1 LLLLKNISISSFI
14 INCFYFIENL
24 IKKGII
30 EDTKIILQ
38 GYRLKIYIYGNQS
51 FKKEIHETLEHSNI
65 KFKLDNNTVIEE
77 ISTLEKLKRTI
88 ENNPND
94 IYLIDDEKIIK
105 KNSLNKKIKFLTPKD
120 GIEEEYLLDSG
131 IADLTIDSLKELP
144 KYIIRKYEELKL
156 LEPKIEVEEEKVEET
171 KSSIELDEELSM
183 LLSKGNIDNL
193 NEGIDEIFDLDN
205 DFDNL
210 DDLIGSIDSNEEIK
224 DNDNF
229 AQITSF
235 NDDFGL
241 NNISFDYDDNDVLSK
256 DTTENKNSKLIEE
269 LDFLGEEV
277 VGEEEDYS
285 DLEKVNN
292 DLFGGFDFLNEEIQE
307 GKKKVEI
314 EKKEEIFSD
323 SDKIEEDLLEE
334 EVIEEYDFM
343 NEYMKNEDIEETKE
357 IDQPLQGDKMN
368 DEFFE
373 LDSLTENDLI
383 EALNYKVEDNS
394 SKSEYK
400 PQVSPTKNETLS
412 IDSSNTNDLSVLIS
426 KLLNNKT
433 LEITIKIKD

>member
-1 LLLLKNISISSFI
+1 M
-14 INCFYFIENL
+14 
-24 IKKGII
+24 
-30 EDTKIILQ
+30 
-38 GYRLKIYIYGNQS
+38 KIYIYGNQS

-105 KNSLNKKIKFLTPKD
+105 KNSLNKRIKFLTPKD

-156 LEPKIEVEEEKVEET
+156 LEPEIEVEEEKVEET

-183 LLSKGNIDNL
+183 LLSKGNMDNL
-193 NEGIDEIFDLDN
+193 DEGIDEIFDLDN

-210 DDLIGSIDSNEEIK
+210 DDLIGRIDSNEEIK

-277 VGEEEDYS
+277 VSEEEDYS

-307 GKKKVEI
+307 GKKKVEV
-314 EKKEEIFSD
+314 EEKEEIFPD

-357 IDQPLQGDKMN
+357 IDQSLQGDKMN

>member
-1 LLLLKNISISSFI
+1 M
-14 INCFYFIENL
+14 
-24 IKKGII
+24 
-30 EDTKIILQ
+30 
-38 GYRLKIYIYGNQS
+38 KIYIYGNQS

-77 ISTLEKLKRTI
+77 ISSLEKLKRTI

-156 LEPKIEVEEEKVEET
+156 LEPEIEVEEEKVEEI

-183 LLSKGNIDNL
+183 LLSKGNMDNL
-193 NEGIDEIFDLDN
+193 DEGIDEIFDLDN

-210 DDLIGSIDSNEEIK
+210 DDLIGNIDSNEEIK

-292 DLFGGFDFLNEEIQE
+292 ELFGGFDFLNEEIQE
-307 GKKKVEI
+307 GKKKVEV
-314 EKKEEIFSD
+314 EEKEEIFPD

-357 IDQPLQGDKMN
+357 IDQSLQGDKMN

>member
-1 LLLLKNISISSFI
+1 M
-14 INCFYFIENL
+14 
-24 IKKGII
+24 
-30 EDTKIILQ
+30 
-38 GYRLKIYIYGNQS
+38 KIYIYGNQS

-210 DDLIGSIDSNEEIK
+210 DGLIGSIDSNEEIK

-314 EKKEEIFSD
+314 EEKEEIFSD

-357 IDQPLQGDKMN
+357 IDQALQGDKMN